1 MSHRDGGWVISL
13 KRLRRLQIRTS
24 TSPMTFGT
32 PVYRHH
38 HEASRTAEMTSKRTM
53 TPVEQKPKALD
64 EQAAIKEPLLAD
76 SRRSY
81 PIRPN
86 DWNRPKAVT
95 QVGCRE
101 RPLRDRIA
109 DIS

>member
-38 HEASRTAEMTSKRTM
+38 HEASRTAEMTSERTM
-53 TPVEQKPKALD
+53 TPVEQKTKALD
-64 EQAAIKEPLLAD
+64 EQAAIKEPFLAD
-76 SRRSY
+76 SSHSEKSGA
-81 PIRPN
+81 N
-86 DWNRPKAVT
+86 GGFRPKAAI
-95 QVGCRE
+95 GG
-101 RPLRDRIA
+101 A
-109 DIS
+109 